1 MTVPAPRRDGAS
13 DPVSAGPDRRS
24 VLAVAIGFCA
34 MGVGTAGAAVVAP
47 DDRRLKIERVTAEQ
61 AGVAGLIARGKTET
75 KRPAVL
81 ILPDADGLTPHR
93 EDVARRL
100 AIAGFLVLAVEAP
113 PGDGDEALGRAVAY
127 LAHHL
132 ESKGDV
138 GVLGF
143 GVGGDAALRLAA
155 LKQVKSVVAYDGRG
169 SEALAERAEAPLQL
183 HYAGLDEAVTA
194 TIPAFKKALEA
205 EEKTFE
211 LFLYEGAAHG
221 FEDADRLD
229 AYSRRP
235 AELAWDRA
243 IAFLESR
250 LGSAPPVR

>member
-1 MTVPAPRRDGAS
+1 MTVSAPRRDGVS
-13 DPVSAGPDRRS
+13 DPVRSPDRRS
-24 VLAVAIGFCA
+24 VLAAALGFCA
-34 MGVGTAGAAVVAP
+34 LGAGVAGAAVVSP
-47 DDRRLKIERVTAEQ
+47 DDRRLETERVTAEQ

-81 ILPDADGLTPHR
+81 ILPDVDGLTPHR

-100 AIAGFLVLAVEAP
+100 AVAGFLVLAVETP
-113 PGDGDEALGRAVAY
+113 PADGDEALGRAVAY

-138 GVLGF
+138 GVFGF
-143 GVGGDAALRLAA
+143 GAGADGALRLAA
-155 LKQVKSVVAYDGRG
+155 LTQVKAVVAYDGRG
-169 SEALAERAEAPLQL
+169 SEAVAERAEAPLQL
-183 HYAGLDEAVTA
+183 HYAGLDDAVTA

-221 FEDADRLD
+221 FENADKPE
-229 AYSRRP
+229 AYARRP

-250 LGSAPPVR
+250 LGTAPPVR